1 MPGFCFETFKSCLG
15 EFLLSSGCFAEA
27 SSNASGLNHSIHGRR
42 IPTAGALSSSLVL
55 VTGDAHSGTKCRWLA
70 YRAMVLRDD
79 MAPVEDDDRAVTVT
93 CSTENLGR
101 DKLVLV
107 SCGIDLTHYCANP
120 ICLWQHNADWPVV
133 RSEQIDVQGDKLVAR
148 VQFPPAGV
156 STRAGEVLGLILAGS
171 STRPAPASRRLRASR
186 SALRIRAPAHA
197 SSPANL
203 RKCPSSRSRR
213 CRTRW

>member
-55 VTGDAHSGTKCRWLA
+55 VTGDAHSGTKSRWLA

-120 ICLWQHNADWPVV
+120 ICLWQHNADGLYAPN
-133 RSEQIDVQGDKLVAR
+133 RSTSRATSWWHGCSSRRPESAR
-148 VQFPPAGV
+148 VPA
-156 STRAGEVLGLILAGS
+156 
-171 STRPAPASRRLRASR
+171 R
-186 SALRIRAPAHA
+186 S
-197 SSPANL
+197 
-203 RKCPSSRSRR
+203 
-213 CRTRW
+213 WV